1 MIVLNELNRSLK
13 PLIKVGTA
21 ADVVHFLATACA
33 RRGCKGV
40 HSGIVCG
47 GGRLQ
52 GGLRHRLAVA
62 FEGVCTHMC
71 DARRGS
77 SYSRVQFGRVAAV
90 VAQARSRGVF
100 VPSVHFENSECLL
113 CGLIPDQDV
122 LDLLSGGKQQ
132 LQQQL
137 QGAGSGGA
145 AGGGGGRRLFTVGY
159 CRTGGALYGQ
169 RSHDCL
175 RPCVSLKAQV
185 RHVHV
190 VKAGVSVGYE
200 RSW

>member
-1 MIVLNELNRSLK
+1 
-13 PLIKVGTA
+13 
-21 ADVVHFLATACA
+21 
-33 RRGCKGV
+33 
-40 HSGIVCG
+40 
-47 GGRLQ
+47 
-52 GGLRHRLAVA
+52 
-62 FEGVCTHMC
+62 MC

-77 SYSRVQFGRVAAV
+77 SYSLTQFRRVAAV
-90 VAQARSRGVF
+90 VAQARRRGVF

-113 CGLIPDQDV
+113 CGLIPDRAVQ
-122 LDLLSGGKQQ
+122 DLLNGPAASTNPANNSTNSTNNGSSGGYE
-132 LQQQL
+132 
-137 QGAGSGGA
+137 
-145 AGGGGGRRLFTVGY
+145 RRAVRRTKGY